1 MSDENTVQELSEDI
15 ELVGPGQ
22 MLAEA
27 REELGLSQEQ
37 VATKLNF
44 RTTLVQGIENDTF
57 DKSLPA
63 TFNKGYLR
71 NYAKLVGISPEEV
84 LSCYETLNIAEKQ
97 CAEMQS
103 FSKGTQKQA
112 ENNRLM
118 WGSYLIV
125 TLLIISTIVW
135 WFQNQAIAPISA
147 LFTDNA
153 AAVNKIDIVEQPIV
167 QLIKQES
174 QPQASVQET
183 IPASFVDEPATV
195 SLAETLIDNT
205 NELDPIVN
213 QEQVEDE
220 EKSNDLLGE
229 STTLIKQEVPVVF
242 TFSGDCWV
250 NIFDATG
257 ERIAWGMKKSG
268 YVMSISGQ
276 APFNITLGKPELV
289 AIDFNGAA
297 IDMSQFNRGNIA
309 KFSLPI
315 Q

>member
-22 MLAEA
+22 MLAQA
-27 REELGLSQEQ
+27 REEKGLSQEQ
-37 VATKLNF
+37 VAAKLNF
-44 RTTLVQGIENDTF
+44 RTTLVQGIENDSF

-71 NYAKLVGISPEEV
+71 NYAKLVGISSEEV

-125 TLLIISTIVW
+125 AVLIISTIVW
-135 WFQNQAIAPISA
+135 WFQNQTTTPISA
-147 LFTDNA
+147 MFTSNTTVPDESEIA
-153 AAVNKIDIVEQPIV
+153 EKLIEQPVEQIN
-167 QLIKQES
+167 
-174 QPQASVQET
+174 QPQASSQET
-183 IPASFVDEPATV
+183 LPAALVEESETV
-195 SLAETLIDNT
+195 SLIDTLIDNT
-205 NELDPIVN
+205 DESELDVIKN
-213 QEQVEDE
+213 QVEKE
-220 EKSNDLLGE
+220 ETSNDLLGDS
-229 STTLIKQEVPVVF
+229 STLMTQDVPVVF

-250 NIFDATG
+250 NIFDATV

-268 YVMSISGQ
+268 YVMHISGQ
-276 APFNITLGKPELV
+276 APFKVTLGIPELV
-289 AIDFNGAA
+289 AIDFNGKA
-297 IDMSQFNRGNIA
+297 INMKQFDQGNVA
-309 KFSLPI
+309 TFSLPI